1 MDVVVGANAE
11 LRCYRIRAGAYP
23 VADGREHRA
32 LNMIAAEQIGMPR
45 GDPPTSQQAESD
57 H

>member
-11 LRCYRIRAGAYP
+11 LRCDRIRTGAYP
-23 VADGREHRA
+23 VADSREDRA
-32 LNMIAAEQIGMPR
+32 LNMIAAEQVGMPR
-45 GDPPTSQQAESD
+45 GNPPTSQQAEPD